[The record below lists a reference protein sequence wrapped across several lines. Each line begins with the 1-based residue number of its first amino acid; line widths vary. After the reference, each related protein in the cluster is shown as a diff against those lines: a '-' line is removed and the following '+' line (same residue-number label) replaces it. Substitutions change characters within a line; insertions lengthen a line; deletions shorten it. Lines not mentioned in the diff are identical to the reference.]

1 MVLVVPFRVLDVV
14 DVNETMVVESHRVAL
29 LRLVQLVHVCRRQGR
44 DESLRDRVIVVLQV
58 TWYTSKNKCR

>member
-1 MVLVVPFRVLDVV
+1 MELVVPFRVLDIV
-14 DVNETMVVESHRVAL
+14 DVDETMVVESHRVAL
-29 LRLVQLVHVCRRQGR
+29 LRLVQLVHVCRRRGR